1 MRRFPQSYPPPA
13 TVILVSGDINFAA
26 ELSDLRH
33 RHNLHVIC
41 LHNAQAQGAL
51 LECAHEA
58 RRFDHFTADLPVV
71 FPPKVNKFFFSLL
84 MPVFHF
90 EYFENFEFNNYLEAE
105 MNYTT
110 NSTYSCGRYCALLV
124 SAVDSKW
131 RCGQVNVLCYWA
143 TQLTLKLPGVT
154 KVEFLHKISVQN
166 INQISEEN

>member
-1 MRRFPQSYPPPA
+1 M
-13 TVILVSGDINFAA
+13 LVSGDINFAA

-41 LHNAQAQGAL
+41 LHNAQAQDAL

-110 NSTYSCGRYCALLV
+110 VLIHVGDTVPFWLV
-124 SAVDSKW
+124 QWTPSQDVARSMCCVI
-131 RCGQVNVLCYWA
+131 GQ
-143 TQLTLKLPGVT
+143 
-154 KVEFLHKISVQN
+154 HS
-166 INQISEEN
+166 